1 MKNKIY
7 FIDAVTGEE
16 TVREMTA
23 DEQKARDAE
32 IAQWLSDE
40 AATKEKLANEKSIKI
55 AAYKKLGLT
64 DEEIEALLPNENP
77 QPIFNNA

>member
-1 MKNKIY
+1 MY
-7 FIDAVTGEE
+7 FINGVTGEE

-23 DEQKARDAE
+23 DEQKARDVE
-32 IAQWLSDE
+32 IAQWLLDK
-40 AATKEKLANEKSIKI
+40 AAREEKLANDKLVKI

-64 DEEIEALLPNENP
+64 DEEIKALLPNENT